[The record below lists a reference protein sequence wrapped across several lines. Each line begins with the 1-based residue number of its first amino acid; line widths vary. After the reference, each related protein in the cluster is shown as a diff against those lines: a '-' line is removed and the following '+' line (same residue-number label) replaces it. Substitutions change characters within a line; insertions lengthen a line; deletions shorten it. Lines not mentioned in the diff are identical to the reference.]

1 MHPPTQEDAEDAH
14 IQINIANHLVRLA
27 NDVAKVGAAVSELAH
42 TMPAALTPD
51 AILDLQKLDSV
62 QQSLHDVALLSAAMA
77 LTGNDRARALADLKL
92 SDTRILLKGA
102 VPDASLHSRS
112 VELF

>member
-1 MHPPTQEDAEDAH
+1 MPPAVQGEAEDAH

-27 NDVAKVGAAVSELAH
+27 NDVAKVGTAVSELTH

-77 LTGNDRARALADLKL
+77 LTGNDRARALADIKL
-92 SDTRILLKGA
+92 SDTRILLEDA